1 MAPTES
7 VKKSDKK
14 ATKKFAK
21 TKNYELGCGIMRY
34 SHSQNFKRKA
44 LFRFKGKKTP
54 KAAKPKV
61 AITVTKKIGGANN
74 GGERIVKLQK
84 PKAYYPTK
92 ARIEKRPARQ
102 LFRNHVRK
110 TRKTM
115 VPGRVLILLAGRHQA
130 KRVVL
135 LKVLPSGLLLVNGPY
150 FLNGCPM
157 RRISQRYVIATKTVV
172 NLGKFKVPG
181 HIDDKYFKRAAK
193 KKTRRAEGDIFA
205 QKKEQYVPSEQ
216 RKDDQKVVDGAIKDA
231 LRKRTDRK
239 IISQYLKAL
248 FRLQSSQFPH
258 RMKF

>member
-7 VKKSDKK
+7 VKKPVKK
-14 ATKKFAK
+14 ATKKTLK
-21 TKNYELGCGIMRY
+21 SKNYDLGCGIMRY

-44 LFRFKGKKTP
+44 LFRLKGAKTR

-74 GGERIVKLQK
+74 GGERVVKLQK

-92 ARIEKRPARQ
+92 PRVQKRSAKR
-102 LFRNHVRK
+102 LFKNHVRK
-110 TRKTM
+110 TRKSM

-157 RRISQRYVIATKTVV
+157 RRVSQRYVIATKTVV
-172 NLGKFKVPG
+172 NLGKFKVPE
-181 HIDDKYFKRAAK
+181 HVNDKYFKRAAK
-193 KKTRRAEGDIFA
+193 KKNRRTEGDIFA
-205 QKKEQYVPSEQ
+205 AKKEAYVPSDQ
-216 RKDDQKVVDGAIKDA
+216 RKEDQKTVDNAVKAA
-231 LRKRTDRK
+231 LRKRPDRNLM
-239 IISQYLKAL
+239 SQYLKAL
-248 FRLQSSQFPH
+248 FRLQSSQYPH

>member
-1 MAPTES
+1 MAPTETAKNP
-7 VKKSDKK
+7 VKKGAKK
-14 ATKKFAK
+14 TNKA
-21 TKNYELGCGIMRY
+21 KNYDLGCGIMRY

-54 KAAKPKV
+54 KATKPKV

-74 GGERIVKLQK
+74 GGERVVKLQK
-84 PKAYYPTK
+84 PKSYYPTK
-92 ARIEKRPARQ
+92 PRVQKRPARR

-110 TRKTM
+110 TRKSM

-135 LKVLPSGLLLVNGPY
+135 LKVLSSGLLLVTGPY

-172 NLGKFKVPG
+172 NLGKFKLPE
-181 HIDDKYFKRAAK
+181 HINDKYFKRAAK

-216 RKDDQKVVDGAIKDA
+216 RKEDQKTVDTAVKVA
-231 LRKRTDRK
+231 LRKRKDK
-239 IISQYLKAL
+239 NLIAQYLKAL
-248 FRLQSSQFPH
+248 FRLQSSQYPH

>member
-1 MAPTES
+1 MAPTETAKNP
-7 VKKSDKK
+7 VKKGAKK
-14 ATKKFAK
+14 TNKA
-21 TKNYELGCGIMRY
+21 KNYDLGCGIMRY

-54 KAAKPKV
+54 KATKPKV

-74 GGERIVKLQK
+74 GGERVVKLQK
-84 PKAYYPTK
+84 PKSYYPTK
-92 ARIEKRPARQ
+92 PRVQKRPARR

-110 TRKTM
+110 TRKSM

-135 LKVLPSGLLLVNGPY
+135 LKVLSSGLLLVTGPY

-172 NLGKFKVPG
+172 NLGKFKLPE
-181 HIDDKYFKRAAK
+181 HINDKYFKRAP
-193 KKTRRAEGDIFA
+193 RRRPD
-205 QKKEQYVPSEQ
+205 VPKGTFLRRRRSKQ
-216 RKDDQKVVDGAIKDA
+216 RKEDQKTVDTAVKVA
-231 LRKRTDRK
+231 LRKRKDK
-239 IISQYLKAL
+239 NLIAQYLKAL
-248 FRLQSSQFPH
+248 FRLQSSQYPH